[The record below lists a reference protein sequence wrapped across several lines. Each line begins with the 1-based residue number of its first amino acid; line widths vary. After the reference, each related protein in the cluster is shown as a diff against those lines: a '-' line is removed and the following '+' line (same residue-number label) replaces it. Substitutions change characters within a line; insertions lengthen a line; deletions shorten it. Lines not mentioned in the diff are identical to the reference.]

1 MLILASRSPR
11 RAALLEQVGI
21 PFQAASSEVDEA
33 VDPGEGPADHVR
45 RLALAKAHAVRT
57 QYPDAAIIG
66 SDTAVVLDRQIFGKP
81 ADRAAAIDTL
91 MALSGRTHE
100 VLTGVAL
107 IAPGR
112 EDRFALS
119 ISQVTF
125 RELTTGQA
133 AAYWAVGEAADK
145 AGSYAIQGLGAAFV
159 QHIEGSYSGI
169 MGLPIFETLAL
180 LRDVGIHCPI
190 EHGDG
195 V

>member
-21 PFQAASSEVDEA
+21 PFQTASSEVDETI
-33 VDPGEGPADHVR
+33 DPSEGPADHVR
-45 RLALAKAHAVRT
+45 RLAFAKANAVRG
-57 QYPDAAIIG
+57 QYPDAPIIG

-81 ADRAAAIDTL
+81 ADRDAAIDTL
-91 MALSGRTHE
+91 LTLSGRTHE

-107 IAPGR
+107 IAPDHQ
-112 EDRFALS
+112 DRFALS

-125 RELTTGQA
+125 RELTAAEA
-133 AAYWAVGEAADK
+133 AAYWASGEPADK
-145 AGSYAIQGLGAAFV
+145 AGSYAVQGLGAAFV
-159 QHIEGSYSGI
+159 EHIEGSYSGI
-169 MGLPIFETLAL
+169 MGLPIYETLAL

-190 EHGDG
+190 EHGEG